1 MCCAFLYIFRKQAMP
16 AEAHDIEQPLMRN
29 GGDAKNPGFGYSA
42 SLMFQHPAK
51 TLKWIEQCG
60 CKKLGDFTVQVR
72 SRRHPGLLSLSSSAC
87 AYT

>member
-1 MCCAFLYIFRKQAMP
+1 MP

-42 SLMFQHPAK
+42 NLMYQHPAK

-72 SRRHPGLLSLSSSAC
+72 NECPSGP
-87 AYT
+87 

>member
-1 MCCAFLYIFRKQAMP
+1 MS
-16 AEAHDIEQPLMRN
+16 AEAHDIERPLMRN

-42 SLMFQHPAK
+42 QLMFQHPAK

-72 SRRHPGLLSLSSSAC
+72 MRCPASMSIIMPFSMRLS
-87 AYT
+87 

>member
-1 MCCAFLYIFRKQAMP
+1 MP

-42 SLMFQHPAK
+42 NLMYQHPAK

-72 SRRHPGLLSLSSSAC
+72 NECSEGPSCSDPSAC
-87 AYT
+87 ASSLQ